1 MGIIPTALSNLQV
14 LTQLDLSYN
23 HLKGEVPTR
32 VLVEEF
38 RDLLVEEW
46 NFRDIIQK
54 HLEQLLEQQRIY
66 WQQ

>member
-1 MGIIPTALSNLQV
+1 M
-14 LTQLDLSYN
+14 
-23 HLKGEVPTR
+23 
-32 VLVEEF
+32 EEF